1 MIVDKAVR
9 ILRCIKKKI
18 TEIDIIDVLDGEDF
32 DDYEFEITD
41 ELIEAIMS
49 KYNMPI
55 DYEQEALREANRI
68 FNQNVKGIVK
78 ESNSS
83 DEDVWEPSVSTDP
96 KIKQEWDCIQDKL
109 DIIKQRY
116 DQMTCLKK

>member
-68 FNQNVKGIVK
+68 FNQNVKGIVQ

-83 DEDVWEPSVSTDP
+83 DEDDWEPSVSTDP